1 MNAETIVALTINPS
15 LDKSTTF
22 TNLIAEQKIRC
33 EKPRYDAGGGGVNV
47 SKAIFKLGGSST
59 CVLTSGGSTGEMLE
73 ELINKE
79 GIESIAIKTKSWT
92 RENFIAFDNST
103 KSQYRFGFPGNEFS
117 EEENDL
123 ISTLT
128 SSQKE
133 VDEEQWDAVIESKHT
148 LLDLNL
154 KELWHYRDLLVLF
167 VRRDFVTVYKQTI
180 LGPLWFFI
188 QPILTTITF
197 TIIFG
202 NVAQLS
208 TDGAPKLVFYMA
220 GITLWNYF
228 STCLTN
234 VSGVF
239 NANASIFGKV
249 YFPRLIMPLT
259 IVISNLM
266 KFGVQFLLFIC
277 FVGYYYFQGEIKPNT
292 WIAATPIVIVLMAL
306 ISMGIGLILS
316 SMTTK
321 YKDLNQLISFG
332 VQLFMYATP
341 VIYPSSSVPL
351 DYQWVVELNP
361 LVGLFDYMRF
371 AYLGVGEFTIS
382 DLVYPSIFSVF
393 ILAIGVLVFNKTQK
407 TFMDTV

>member
-1 MNAETIVALTINPS
+1 MNQKN
-15 LDKSTTF
+15 TT
-22 TNLIAEQKIRC
+22 A
-33 EKPRYDAGGGGVNV
+33 
-47 SKAIFKLGGSST
+47 
-59 CVLTSGGSTGEMLE
+59 
-73 ELINKE
+73 
-79 GIESIAIKTKSWT
+79 
-92 RENFIAFDNST
+92 
-103 KSQYRFGFPGNEFS
+103 
-117 EEENDL
+117 
-123 ISTLT
+123 
-128 SSQKE
+128 
-133 VDEEQWDAVIESKHT
+133 EQWDSVIESRHS
-148 LLDLNL
+148 LFDINL

-188 QPILTTITF
+188 QPLLTTITF

-208 TDGAPKLVFYMA
+208 TDGAPKIVFYMA
-220 GITLWNYF
+220 GITLWGYF
-228 STCLTN
+228 STCLTT

-239 NANASIFGKV
+239 NANAGIFGKV

-277 FVGYYYFQGEIKPNT
+277 FVIYFTLQNQIQPNN
-292 WIAATPIVIVLMAL
+292 WIMLTPLIIVLMAL

-321 YKDLNQLISFG
+321 YKDLNQLIGFG

-341 VIYPSSSVPL
+341 VIYPSSSVPQ
-351 DYQWVVELNP
+351 DYQWVVELNI
-361 LVGLFDYMRF
+361 LVGLFDYMRY
-371 AYLGVGEFTIS
+371 AYLGVGEFTIL
-382 DLVYPSIFSVF
+382 DLVYPSIFSIV

>member
-1 MNAETIVALTINPS
+1 MSHKNTTAEH
-15 LDKSTTF
+15 
-22 TNLIAEQKIRC
+22 
-33 EKPRYDAGGGGVNV
+33 
-47 SKAIFKLGGSST
+47 
-59 CVLTSGGSTGEMLE
+59 
-73 ELINKE
+73 
-79 GIESIAIKTKSWT
+79 
-92 RENFIAFDNST
+92 
-103 KSQYRFGFPGNEFS
+103 
-117 EEENDL
+117 
-123 ISTLT
+123 
-128 SSQKE
+128 
-133 VDEEQWDAVIESKHT
+133 WDSVIESKQS
-148 LLDLNL
+148 LFDINL

-188 QPILTTITF
+188 QPLLTTITF

-208 TDGAPKLVFYMA
+208 TDGAPKIIFYMA

-228 STCLTN
+228 STCLTT

-266 KFGVQFLLFIC
+266 KFGVQFLLFIG
-277 FVGYYYFQGEIKPNT
+277 FVVYFAFQNQIQPNN
-292 WIAATPIVIVLMAL
+292 WILLTPVVIVLMAV

-321 YKDLNQLISFG
+321 YKDLNQLIGFG

-341 VIYPSSSVPL
+341 VIYPSSSVPQN
-351 DYQWVVELNP
+351 YQWVVELNP
-361 LVGLFDYMRF
+361 LVGLFDYMRY
-371 AYLGVGEFTIS
+371 AYLGVGNFNFS
-382 DLVYPSIFSVF
+382 NLVYPSIFSIV
-393 ILAIGVLVFNKTQK
+393 ILAIGILVFNKTQK

>member
-1 MNAETIVALTINPS
+1 M
-15 LDKSTTF
+15 
-22 TNLIAEQKIRC
+22 
-33 EKPRYDAGGGGVNV
+33 
-47 SKAIFKLGGSST
+47 
-59 CVLTSGGSTGEMLE
+59 
-73 ELINKE
+73 
-79 GIESIAIKTKSWT
+79 
-92 RENFIAFDNST
+92 
-103 KSQYRFGFPGNEFS
+103 
-117 EEENDL
+117 
-123 ISTLT
+123 
-128 SSQKE
+128 SQKNDTAE
-133 VDEEQWDAVIESKHT
+133 HWDSVIESKHS
-148 LLDLNL
+148 LFDINL

-188 QPILTTITF
+188 QPLLTTITF

-208 TDGAPKLVFYMA
+208 TDGAPKIIFYMA

-228 STCLTN
+228 STCLTT

-239 NANASIFGKV
+239 NANAGIFGKV

-266 KFGVQFLLFIC
+266 KFGVQFLLFVC
-277 FVGYYYFQGEIKPNT
+277 FVGYFSFQNKIAPNS
-292 WIAATPIVIVLMAL
+292 WILLTPLIIVLMAL

-321 YKDLNQLISFG
+321 YKDLNQLIGFG

-371 AYLGVGEFTIS
+371 AYLGVGEFTIL
-382 DLVYPSIFSVF
+382 DLVYPSIFSIV
-393 ILAIGVLVFNKTQK
+393 ILGIGVLVFNKTQK

>member
-1 MNAETIVALTINPS
+1 MPTDKHNVPDQNP
-15 LDKSTTF
+15 TTDQ
-22 TNLIAEQKIRC
+22 E
-33 EKPRYDAGGGGVNV
+33 
-47 SKAIFKLGGSST
+47 
-59 CVLTSGGSTGEMLE
+59 
-73 ELINKE
+73 
-79 GIESIAIKTKSWT
+79 
-92 RENFIAFDNST
+92 
-103 KSQYRFGFPGNEFS
+103 
-117 EEENDL
+117 
-123 ISTLT
+123 
-128 SSQKE
+128 
-133 VDEEQWDAVIESKHT
+133 WDVVIEAKQS
-148 LLDLNL
+148 LFAINL
-154 KELWHYRDLLVLF
+154 KELWDYRDLLVLF

-208 TDGAPKLVFYMA
+208 TDGAPKVVFYMA

-228 STCLTN
+228 STCLTS

-239 NANASIFGKV
+239 NANAGIFGKV

-266 KFGVQFLLFIC
+266 KFGVQFLLFLC
-277 FVGYYYFQGEIKPNT
+277 FVTYFVFQNQIQPNA
-292 WIAATPIVIVLMAL
+292 WVLILPLVIGLMAL
-306 ISMGIGLILS
+306 ISIGIGLILS

-332 VQLFMYATP
+332 MQLFMYATP
-341 VIYPSSSVPL
+341 VIYPSSSIPTN
-351 DYQWVVELNP
+351 YQWVVNLNP

-371 AYLGVGEFTIS
+371 AFLGVGTFTFS
-382 DLVYPSIFSVF
+382 DFIYPAIFSVVVLF
-393 ILAIGVLVFNKTQK
+393 LGILVFNKVQK

>member
-1 MNAETIVALTINPS
+1 MNQKN
-15 LDKSTTF
+15 TT
-22 TNLIAEQKIRC
+22 A
-33 EKPRYDAGGGGVNV
+33 
-47 SKAIFKLGGSST
+47 
-59 CVLTSGGSTGEMLE
+59 
-73 ELINKE
+73 
-79 GIESIAIKTKSWT
+79 
-92 RENFIAFDNST
+92 
-103 KSQYRFGFPGNEFS
+103 
-117 EEENDL
+117 
-123 ISTLT
+123 
-128 SSQKE
+128 
-133 VDEEQWDAVIESKHT
+133 EQWDSVIESRHS
-148 LLDLNL
+148 LFDINL

-188 QPILTTITF
+188 QPLLTTITF

-208 TDGAPKLVFYMA
+208 TDGAPKVVFYMA

-228 STCLTN
+228 STCLTT

-239 NANASIFGKV
+239 NANAGIFGKV

-277 FVGYYYFQGEIKPNT
+277 FVIYFTLQNQIQPNN
-292 WIAATPIVIVLMAL
+292 WIMLTPLIIVLMAL

-321 YKDLNQLISFG
+321 YKDLNQLIGFG

-371 AYLGVGEFTIS
+371 AYLGVGEFTIL
-382 DLVYPSIFSVF
+382 DLVYPSIFSIV

>member
-1 MNAETIVALTINPS
+1 MNQKN
-15 LDKSTTF
+15 TT
-22 TNLIAEQKIRC
+22 A
-33 EKPRYDAGGGGVNV
+33 
-47 SKAIFKLGGSST
+47 
-59 CVLTSGGSTGEMLE
+59 
-73 ELINKE
+73 
-79 GIESIAIKTKSWT
+79 
-92 RENFIAFDNST
+92 
-103 KSQYRFGFPGNEFS
+103 
-117 EEENDL
+117 
-123 ISTLT
+123 
-128 SSQKE
+128 
-133 VDEEQWDAVIESKHT
+133 EQWDSVIESKHS
-148 LLDLNL
+148 LFDINL

-188 QPILTTITF
+188 QPLLTTITF

-208 TDGAPKLVFYMA
+208 TDGAPKIVFYMA

-228 STCLTN
+228 ATCLTS

-239 NANASIFGKV
+239 NANAGIFGKV

-266 KFGVQFLLFIC
+266 KFGVQFLLFVC
-277 FVGYYYFQGEIKPNT
+277 FVGYFTLQNQIHPNS
-292 WIAATPIVIVLMAL
+292 WILLTPLIIVLMAL

-321 YKDLNQLISFG
+321 YKDLNQLIGFG

-341 VIYPSSSVPL
+341 VIYPSSSVPST
-351 DYQWVVELNP
+351 YQWVVELNP

-371 AYLGVGEFTIS
+371 AYLGVGEFTIL
-382 DLVYPSIFSVF
+382 DLVYPSLFSIV

>member
-1 MNAETIVALTINPS
+1 M
-15 LDKSTTF
+15 
-22 TNLIAEQKIRC
+22 
-33 EKPRYDAGGGGVNV
+33 
-47 SKAIFKLGGSST
+47 
-59 CVLTSGGSTGEMLE
+59 
-73 ELINKE
+73 
-79 GIESIAIKTKSWT
+79 
-92 RENFIAFDNST
+92 
-103 KSQYRFGFPGNEFS
+103 
-117 EEENDL
+117 
-123 ISTLT
+123 
-128 SSQKE
+128 SQKNTTA
-133 VDEEQWDAVIESKHT
+133 EQWDSVIESKHS
-148 LLDLNL
+148 LFDINL

-188 QPILTTITF
+188 QPLLTTITF

-208 TDGAPKLVFYMA
+208 TDGAPKVVFYMA

-228 STCLTN
+228 STCLTT

-239 NANASIFGKV
+239 NANAGIFGKV

-277 FVGYYYFQGEIKPNT
+277 FVVYFTLQNQIHPNS
-292 WIAATPIVIVLMAL
+292 WILLTPLIIVLMAL

-321 YKDLNQLISFG
+321 YKDLNQLIGFG

-341 VIYPSSSVPL
+341 VIYPSSSVPSA
-351 DYQWVVELNP
+351 YQWVVELNP

-371 AYLGVGEFTIS
+371 AYLGVGEFTVL
-382 DLVYPSIFSVF
+382 DLVYPSLFSIV

>member
-1 MNAETIVALTINPS
+1 MNQKN
-15 LDKSTTF
+15 TT
-22 TNLIAEQKIRC
+22 A
-33 EKPRYDAGGGGVNV
+33 
-47 SKAIFKLGGSST
+47 
-59 CVLTSGGSTGEMLE
+59 
-73 ELINKE
+73 
-79 GIESIAIKTKSWT
+79 
-92 RENFIAFDNST
+92 
-103 KSQYRFGFPGNEFS
+103 
-117 EEENDL
+117 
-123 ISTLT
+123 
-128 SSQKE
+128 
-133 VDEEQWDAVIESKHT
+133 EQWDSVIESRHS
-148 LLDLNL
+148 LFDINL

-188 QPILTTITF
+188 QPLLTTITF

-220 GITLWNYF
+220 GITLWGYF
-228 STCLTN
+228 STCLTT

-239 NANASIFGKV
+239 NANAGIFGKV

-277 FVGYYYFQGEIKPNT
+277 FVIYFTLQNQIQPNN
-292 WIAATPIVIVLMAL
+292 WIMMTPLIIVLMAL

-321 YKDLNQLISFG
+321 YKDLNQLIGFG
-332 VQLFMYATP
+332 VQLSMYATP
-341 VIYPSSSVPL
+341 VIYPSSSVPV

-371 AYLGVGEFTIS
+371 AYLGVGEFTIL
-382 DLVYPSIFSVF
+382 DLVYPSIFSIV

>member
-1 MNAETIVALTINPS
+1 MSQN
-15 LDKSTTF
+15 TT
-22 TNLIAEQKIRC
+22 T
-33 EKPRYDAGGGGVNV
+33 
-47 SKAIFKLGGSST
+47 T
-59 CVLTSGGSTGEMLE
+59 
-73 ELINKE
+73 
-79 GIESIAIKTKSWT
+79 
-92 RENFIAFDNST
+92 
-103 KSQYRFGFPGNEFS
+103 
-117 EEENDL
+117 
-123 ISTLT
+123 
-128 SSQKE
+128 
-133 VDEEQWDAVIESKHT
+133 EQWDSVIQSKHS
-148 LLDLNL
+148 LLDINF

-188 QPILTTITF
+188 QPLLTTITF

-208 TDGAPKLVFYMA
+208 TDGAPQVVFYMA

-228 STCLTN
+228 STCLTS

-266 KFGVQFLLFIC
+266 KFGVQFLLFVG
-277 FVGYYYFQGEIKPNT
+277 FVVYFVLQNRIQPNS
-292 WIAATPIVIVLMAL
+292 WILFTPVIIVLMAL

-321 YKDLNQLISFG
+321 YKDLNQLIGFG

-341 VIYPSSSVPL
+341 VIYPSSSVPS
-351 DYQWVVELNP
+351 DYLWVVELNP
-361 LVGLFDYMRF
+361 LVGLFDYMRY
-371 AYLGVGEFTIS
+371 AYLGVGDFALV
-382 DLVYPSIFSVF
+382 DVVYPSVF
-393 ILAIGVLVFNKTQK
+393 ALVILMVGVLVFNKTQK

>member
-1 MNAETIVALTINPS
+1 MEKKN
-15 LDKSTTF
+15 
-22 TNLIAEQKIRC
+22 IAEG
-33 EKPRYDAGGGGVNV
+33 D
-47 SKAIFKLGGSST
+47 
-59 CVLTSGGSTGEMLE
+59 
-73 ELINKE
+73 
-79 GIESIAIKTKSWT
+79 
-92 RENFIAFDNST
+92 
-103 KSQYRFGFPGNEFS
+103 
-117 EEENDL
+117 
-123 ISTLT
+123 
-128 SSQKE
+128 
-133 VDEEQWDAVIESKHT
+133 WDYVIESKST
-148 LLDLNL
+148 LFDLRL
-154 KELWHYRDLLVLF
+154 KEVWHYRDLLVLF

-228 STCLTN
+228 STCLTS

-239 NANASIFGKV
+239 NANAGIFGKV

-266 KFGVQFLLFIC
+266 KFGVQFLMFLVFVFYFYFKGQISPNSWILF
-277 FVGYYYFQGEIKPNT
+277 
-292 WIAATPIVIVLMAL
+292 TPVIIFLMAI

-316 SMTTK
+316 AMTTK
-321 YKDLNQLISFG
+321 YKDLNQLIAFG

-341 VIYPSSSVPL
+341 VIYPSSSIPSN
-351 DYQWVVELNP
+351 YKWIINLNP
-361 LVGLFDYMRF
+361 LVGLFDYMRY
-371 AYLGVGEFTIS
+371 AYLGIGQFSATA
-382 DLVYPSIFSVF
+382 LAYPTVF
-393 ILAIGVLVFNKTQK
+393 AVAILAIGVVIFNKTQK

>member
-1 MNAETIVALTINPS
+1 M
-15 LDKSTTF
+15 
-22 TNLIAEQKIRC
+22 
-33 EKPRYDAGGGGVNV
+33 
-47 SKAIFKLGGSST
+47 
-59 CVLTSGGSTGEMLE
+59 
-73 ELINKE
+73 
-79 GIESIAIKTKSWT
+79 
-92 RENFIAFDNST
+92 
-103 KSQYRFGFPGNEFS
+103 
-117 EEENDL
+117 
-123 ISTLT
+123 
-128 SSQKE
+128 SQKNTTAE
-133 VDEEQWDAVIESKHT
+133 HWDSVIESRHS
-148 LLDLNL
+148 LFDINL

-188 QPILTTITF
+188 QPLLTTITF

-208 TDGAPKLVFYMA
+208 TDGAPKIIFYMA

-228 STCLTN
+228 STCLTT

-266 KFGVQFLLFIC
+266 KFAVQFLLFIC
-277 FVGYYYFQGEIKPNT
+277 FVVYFTLHNQIQPNS
-292 WIAATPIVIVLMAL
+292 WILLTPFIIILMAL

-321 YKDLNQLISFG
+321 YKDLNQLITFG

-341 VIYPSSSVPL
+341 VIYPSSSVPSA
-351 DYQWVVELNP
+351 YQWVVELNP

-371 AYLGVGEFTIS
+371 AYLGVGEFTIL
-382 DLVYPSIFSVF
+382 DLVYPSIFSIV

>member
-1 MNAETIVALTINPS
+1 MVIHIVHSAIRVVDLQNMKEYKDTGAEWDHVIQSQTS
-15 LDKSTTF
+15 L
-22 TNLIAEQKIRC
+22 
-33 EKPRYDAGGGGVNV
+33 
-47 SKAIFKLGGSST
+47 
-59 CVLTSGGSTGEMLE
+59 
-73 ELINKE
+73 
-79 GIESIAIKTKSWT
+79 
-92 RENFIAFDNST
+92 FDL
-103 KSQYRFGFPGNEFS
+103 R
-117 EEENDL
+117 L
-123 ISTLT
+123 
-128 SSQKE
+128 KE
-133 VDEEQWDAVIESKHT
+133 V
-148 LLDLNL
+148 
-154 KELWHYRDLLVLF
+154 WHYRDLLVLF

-228 STCLTN
+228 STCLTS

-239 NANASIFGKV
+239 NANAGIFGKV

-266 KFGVQFLLFIC
+266 KFAVQFVMFLLFVLY
-277 FVGYYYFQGEIKPNT
+277 FYFQGQIQPNL
-292 WIAATPIVIVLMAL
+292 WILLTPVVIVLMAV

-321 YKDLNQLISFG
+321 YKDLNMLIGFG
-332 VQLFMYATP
+332 IQLFMYATP
-341 VIYPSSSVPL
+341 VIYPSSSIPEG
-351 DYQWVVELNP
+351 YQWLIQLNP

-371 AYLGVGEFTIS
+371 AYLGVGDFNLTMLLYPTCFA
-382 DLVYPSIFSVF
+382 LV
-393 ILAIGVLVFNKTQK
+393 ILAIGIVVFNKVQK
-407 TFMDTV
+407 SFMDTV

>member
-1 MNAETIVALTINPS
+1 MSHKN
-15 LDKSTTF
+15 TT
-22 TNLIAEQKIRC
+22 A
-33 EKPRYDAGGGGVNV
+33 
-47 SKAIFKLGGSST
+47 
-59 CVLTSGGSTGEMLE
+59 
-73 ELINKE
+73 
-79 GIESIAIKTKSWT
+79 
-92 RENFIAFDNST
+92 
-103 KSQYRFGFPGNEFS
+103 
-117 EEENDL
+117 
-123 ISTLT
+123 
-128 SSQKE
+128 
-133 VDEEQWDAVIESKHT
+133 EQWDSVIESKHS
-148 LLDLNL
+148 LLEINL

-202 NVAQLS
+202 NVAKLS
-208 TDGAPKLVFYMA
+208 TDGAPKIVFYMA

-228 STCLTN
+228 STCLTS

-239 NANASIFGKV
+239 NANAGIFGKV

-266 KFGVQFLLFIC
+266 KFGVQFLLFIS
-277 FVGYYYFQGEIKPNT
+277 FVCYFTFQKQIHPNQ
-292 WIAATPIVIVLMAL
+292 WILLTPIIIVLMAL

-321 YKDLNQLISFG
+321 YKDLNQLIGFG

-341 VIYPSSSVPL
+341 VIYPSSSVPQ

-371 AYLGVGEFTIS
+371 AYLGVGEFSIQS
-382 DLVYPSIFSVF
+382 LIYPSLFSIV
-393 ILAIGVLVFNKTQK
+393 ILFLGVLVFNKTQK

>member
-1 MNAETIVALTINPS
+1 MKQEDTET
-15 LDKSTTF
+15 
-22 TNLIAEQKIRC
+22 RH
-33 EKPRYDAGGGGVNV
+33 
-47 SKAIFKLGGSST
+47 
-59 CVLTSGGSTGEMLE
+59 
-73 ELINKE
+73 
-79 GIESIAIKTKSWT
+79 
-92 RENFIAFDNST
+92 
-103 KSQYRFGFPGNEFS
+103 
-117 EEENDL
+117 
-123 ISTLT
+123 
-128 SSQKE
+128 
-133 VDEEQWDAVIESKHT
+133 WDAVIESKHS
-148 LLDLNL
+148 LLDINLN
-154 KELWHYRDLLVLF
+154 EIWHYRDLLVLF

-228 STCLTN
+228 STCLTS
-234 VSGVF
+234 VSAVF
-239 NANASIFGKV
+239 NANAGIFGKV

-266 KFGVQFLLFIC
+266 KFGVQFSLFIC
-277 FVGYYYFQGEIKPNT
+277 FVLYYYSKGEILPNW
-292 WIAATPIVIVLMAL
+292 WILLTPLIILLMAL

-332 VQLFMYATP
+332 IQLFMYATP

-351 DYQWVVELNP
+351 NYAWVAELNP
-361 LVGLFDYMRF
+361 LVGLFDYMRY
-371 AYLGVGEFTIS
+371 AYLGIGTFSVES
-382 DLVYPSIFSVF
+382 LLYPSLFSII
-393 ILAIGVLVFNKTQK
+393 ILMLGVLVFNRTQK

>member
-1 MNAETIVALTINPS
+1 MNQKN
-15 LDKSTTF
+15 TT
-22 TNLIAEQKIRC
+22 
-33 EKPRYDAGGGGVNV
+33 
-47 SKAIFKLGGSST
+47 
-59 CVLTSGGSTGEMLE
+59 
-73 ELINKE
+73 
-79 GIESIAIKTKSWT
+79 
-92 RENFIAFDNST
+92 
-103 KSQYRFGFPGNEFS
+103 
-117 EEENDL
+117 
-123 ISTLT
+123 
-128 SSQKE
+128 
-133 VDEEQWDAVIESKHT
+133 EEQWDSVIESRHS
-148 LLDLNL
+148 LFDINL

-228 STCLTN
+228 STCLTS

-239 NANASIFGKV
+239 NVNASIFGKV

-266 KFGVQFLLFIC
+266 KFAVQFLLFIC
-277 FVGYYYFQGEIKPNT
+277 FVVYFTLHNQIQPNS
-292 WIAATPIVIVLMAL
+292 WILLTPFIIILMAL

-321 YKDLNQLISFG
+321 YKDLNQLIGFG

-341 VIYPSSSVPL
+341 VIYPSSTVPL

-371 AYLGVGEFTIS
+371 AYLGVGEFTIL
-382 DLVYPSIFSVF
+382 DLVYPSIFSIV

>member
-1 MNAETIVALTINPS
+1 MSHKNTTAE
-15 LDKSTTF
+15 
-22 TNLIAEQKIRC
+22 
-33 EKPRYDAGGGGVNV
+33 
-47 SKAIFKLGGSST
+47 
-59 CVLTSGGSTGEMLE
+59 
-73 ELINKE
+73 
-79 GIESIAIKTKSWT
+79 SW
-92 RENFIAFDNST
+92 DS
-103 KSQYRFGFPGNEFS
+103 
-117 EEENDL
+117 
-123 ISTLT
+123 
-128 SSQKE
+128 
-133 VDEEQWDAVIESKHT
+133 VIESKHS
-148 LLDLNL
+148 LFDINL

-167 VRRDFVTVYKQTI
+167 VRRDFVTVYQQTI

-228 STCLTN
+228 STCLTS

-239 NANASIFGKV
+239 NVNASIFGKV

-266 KFGVQFLLFIC
+266 KFAVQFLLFIC
-277 FVGYYYFQGEIKPNT
+277 FVVYFTLHNQIQPNS
-292 WIAATPIVIVLMAL
+292 WILLTPFIIILMAL

-321 YKDLNQLISFG
+321 YKDLNQLIGFG

-341 VIYPSSSVPL
+341 VIYPSSSVPQ

-361 LVGLFDYMRF
+361 LVGLFDYMRY
-371 AYLGVGEFTIS
+371 AYLGVGEFAIS
-382 DLVYPSIFSVF
+382 DLVYPSIFSIV
-393 ILAIGVLVFNKTQK
+393 ILAIGALVFNKTQK